1 MASTF
6 GRAFSITTWGES
18 HGMAIGVVLDGC
30 PAGLP
35 LTEEEVQFE
44 LNRRRVGQSQV
55 TSPRNE
61 TDKVQILS
69 GIFEG
74 MTMGTPISMLV
85 WNQDADSSKY
95 DEIKDKF
102 RPGHADYSYL
112 AKYGMR
118 DHRGGGRSSAR
129 ETVGRVAAGAIARKL
144 LAHYGVKIVGYTK
157 ELGGIVAQK
166 IDFDEIERN
175 IVRCPDPEVAPQMV
189 EAVLQAKEELDSLG
203 GIAEVVAI
211 GVPPGLG
218 EPVFDKLDADIAKAM
233 LSIPAIKGIEFGA
246 GFAFAK
252 MRGSQ
257 SNDPFVNLGG
267 KIGTVENKAGGILGG
282 ISTGEDIWVRLAVK
296 PTSSIAR
303 PQNTVNTAGEST
315 TIEVKGRHDPT
326 IIVRAIPVIEAMM
339 ALVLA
344 DHLMR
349 QRLARLDIGAANSPE
364 A

>member
-1 MASTF
+1 MASSF
-6 GRAFSITTWGES
+6 GKVFSITSWGES
-18 HGMAIGVVLDGC
+18 HGPAVGVVLDGC
-30 PAGLP
+30 PAGL
-35 LTEEEVQFE
+35 E
-44 LNRRRVGQSQV
+44 LNEADIQFQLDRRRVGQSQV

-69 GIFEG
+69 GVYNG
-74 MTMGTPISMLV
+74 LTMGTPISLLV

-95 DEIKDKF
+95 EDIKELF

-112 AKYGMR
+112 AKYGVR

-144 LAHYGVKIVGYTK
+144 LATEGVKIVGYTQ
-157 ELGGIVAQK
+157 ELGGLIAEK

-175 IVRCPDPEVAPQMV
+175 IVRCPDPAVAQAMV
-189 EAVLQAKEELDSLG
+189 DAVLKAKEENDSLG
-203 GIAEVVAI
+203 GIAEILVM
-211 GVPPGLG
+211 GLPPGLG

-233 LSIPAIKGIEFGA
+233 LSIGATKGIEFGS
-246 GFAFAK
+246 GFDFAR

-257 SNDPFVNLGG
+257 SNDPFINREG

-282 ISTGEDIWVRLAVK
+282 ISTGEDILVRLAVK

-303 PQNTVNTAGEST
+303 EQTTVNTAGEEAK
-315 TIEVKGRHDPT
+315 IAVKGRHDPT
-326 IIVRAIPVIEAMM
+326 IIVRLVPVAEAMM

-344 DHLMR
+344 DHLLR
-349 QRLARLDIGAANSPE
+349 QRLARVKF
-364 A
+364 